1 MAIVLFPE
9 IVLVAI
15 FLCFL
20 CLCFWRA
27 NKASPIIN
35 WPIFGMLP
43 GLLQNTSHLHE
54 YGTWLL
60 KQYGGTFEFK
70 GPWFTNMSFVVTS
83 DPNNIHHILTKS
95 FSNYTKGPKFQEIFE
110 PLGDGIFNSDS
121 DTWKYQRKLIHSLIK
136 HSRFELFFEQLVK
149 GKVEKSLIP
158 VLDHVSNLEI
168 EVDLQDIFQR
178 FAFDNVCLMV
188 LGFDPNCLTI
198 ELPKVAHAKAFD
210 QMEESMLYRHI
221 LPECCWKL
229 QRWLQIGREKELSS
243 AWKILDQ
250 FIYKCISSRR
260 EDLSQSGTPIP
271 KTEEEKFDL
280 VTALEQQVEEMGG
293 INISNKFLR
302 DTTVNLMVAGRD
314 TISVALTW
322 FFWIVATRPSVED
335 KILEEIKKYMLD
347 HNGKWRVLNINE
359 LSKLVY
365 LHGAL
370 CETLRLFPSV
380 PFEHK
385 CAVQS
390 DKLPSGHDISPNTK
404 ILFSLYS
411 MGRMESIWGKDCLE
425 FKPERWISERGRI
438 LHVPSFKFIAFNAGP
453 RTCLGKE
460 MAFIQMKIIVSA
472 IIWNYHVQVVEGHPV
487 SPGISIILQMK
498 HGLKVRISK
507 RNV

>member
-1 MAIVLFPE
+1 M
-9 IVLVAI
+9 
-15 FLCFL
+15 
-20 CLCFWRA
+20 
-27 NKASPIIN
+27 
-35 WPIFGMLP
+35 
-43 GLLQNTSHLHE
+43 
-54 YGTWLL
+54 
-60 KQYGGTFEFK
+60 
-70 GPWFTNMSFVVTS
+70 
-83 DPNNIHHILTKS
+83 
-95 FSNYTKGPKFQEIFE
+95 
-110 PLGDGIFNSDS
+110 
-121 DTWKYQRKLIHSLIK
+121 IK

-198 ELPKVAHAKAFD
+198 ELPEVAHAKAFD
-210 QMEESMLYRHI
+210 QMEESMLYRHV

-293 INISNKFLR
+293 SNISNKFLR

-322 FFWIVATRPSVED
+322 FFWIVATHPSVED
-335 KILEEIKKYMLD
+335 KILEEIKEHMLD

-365 LHGAL
+365 LHGAM

-404 ILFSLYS
+404 IIFFLYS

-425 FKPERWISERGRI
+425 FKPERWISEQGRI

-460 MAFIQMKIIVSA
+460 MAFVQMKIIVSA

-487 SPGISIILQMK
+487 SPSISIILQMK